1 MALPPPPTQSGPVAS
16 PHAAQLARP
25 GAGLTARLRSRA
37 LGGLRTRRALTLSA
51 ALGLLLALPGGCS
64 GSSGGASVCSELG
77 DACGQ
82 VCNFEGDCPTGTFC
96 DSDGT
101 CNAECTLEGNQ
112 CGPGKHCEANGQC
125 FDGEA
130 SGGVGGSSFG
140 GSGGSS
146 NGGTGGSGCI
156 DEDVKFEPQIPT
168 VIILV
173 DQSGSMTER
182 FAGQDRWS
190 AVYDA
195 LFATPD
201 GVVLQL
207 QDNVRFGLSLYTSNG
222 GFAGGEC
229 PLLTEQSVAL
239 GNYAAL
245 EQLYSDNSPQG
256 DTPTGESIAAVAA
269 ELALFSEPGDKAIV
283 LATDGEPDNCTDPDA
298 HDATSQQ
305 ISVDAASA
313 AFGQAIRTYVIA
325 VGSDISDAH
334 LQDVANAGTG
344 VTSGPDSPFWKANN
358 KAGLIDAFNTII
370 EGVRS
375 CVFDLNGT
383 VSEEAKN
390 DGKVSLD
397 GMLLSQ
403 DDADG
408 WRLASPTQ
416 VELTGAACDAIKSGD
431 HDIKISFPCGSITPR

>member
-1 MALPPPPTQSGPVAS
+1 MLP
-16 PHAAQLARP
+16 LA
-25 GAGLTARLRSRA
+25 
-37 LGGLRTRRALTLSA
+37 A

-64 GSSGGASVCSELG
+64 SSDGASVCSGLG

-82 VCNFEGDCPTGTFC
+82 ACTFEGDCSAGTFC

-101 CNAECTLEGNQ
+101 CNAKCTIEGNQ
-112 CGPGKHCEANGQC
+112 CGAGKHCDTHGQC
-125 FDGEA
+125 FDGDA
-130 SGGVGGSSFG
+130 TGGVGGSGFG
-140 GSGGSS
+140 GGGGDSS
-146 NGGTGGSGCI
+146 GGTGGSGCI
-156 DEDVKFEPQIPT
+156 DEDVSFEPQIPT

-201 GVVLQL
+201 GVVRQL
-207 QDNVRFGLSLYTSNG
+207 QDQVRFGLSLYTSNH

-229 PLLTEQSVAL
+229 PMLTEQSVAL

-256 DTPTGESIAAVAA
+256 DTPTGESLGAVAA
-269 ELALFSEPGDKAIV
+269 ELALVSEPGDKAIV
-283 LATDGEPDNCTDPDA
+283 LATDGEPDNCTDADA
-298 HDATSQQ
+298 HDETSQQ
-305 ISVDAASA
+305 MSVDAASA
-313 AFGQAIRTYVIA
+313 AFAEAIRTYVIA
-325 VGSDISDAH
+325 VGSDVSDAH

-344 VTSGPDSPFWKANN
+344 VTSGPDSPFWKAND

-370 EGVRS
+370 QGVRS
-375 CVFDLNGT
+375 CVFDLNGS
-383 VSEEAKN
+383 VSDGAKN
-390 DGKVSLD
+390 DGKVRLD
-397 GMLLSQ
+397 GTLLTQ
-403 DDADG
+403 DDPAG
-408 WRLASPTQ
+408 WRLTSPSQ

-431 HDIKISFPCGSITPR
+431 HDIKITFPCGSITPR

>member
-1 MALPPPPTQSGPVAS
+1 MAHPLHPTRSGPLGS
-16 PHAAQLARP
+16 HAHGGRLRTTGP
-25 GAGLTARLRSRA
+25 GVQVKARLGRRLRGVLP
-37 LGGLRTRRALTLSA
+37 LGA

-64 GSSGGASVCSELG
+64 SSSDGASVCAGLG

-82 VCNFEGDCPTGTFC
+82 LCTFEGDCSPGTFC
-96 DSDGT
+96 DSNGA
-101 CNAECTLEGNQ
+101 CNAECTVEGNQ
-112 CGPGKHCEANGQC
+112 CGAGKHCRANGQC
-125 FDGEA
+125 FDGDA
-130 SGGVGGSSFG
+130 PGGAGGGGFG
-140 GSGGSS
+140 GSGGANS
-146 NGGTGGSGCI
+146 GGTGGSGCI

-195 LFATPD
+195 LFDRPD

-207 QDNVRFGLSLYTSNG
+207 QDKVRFGLSLYTSDH
-222 GFAGGEC
+222 GFSGGEC
-229 PLLTEQSVAL
+229 PMLTERGVAL

-245 EQLYSDNSPQG
+245 EQLYSANSPQG
-256 DTPTGESIAAVAA
+256 DTPTGESLSAVAA
-269 ELALFSEPGDKAIV
+269 TLALVSEPGDKAIV

-313 AFGQAIRTYVIA
+313 AFAQAIRTYVIA

-358 KAGLIDAFNTII
+358 KTGLIDAFNTII

-375 CVFDLNGT
+375 CVFDLNGS
-383 VSEEAKN
+383 VSTEAQKA
-390 DGKVSLD
+390 GKVTLD
-397 GMLLSQ
+397 GAPLTQ
-403 DDADG
+403 DDPAG

-431 HDIKISFPCGSITPR
+431 HEIKITFPCGSIIPR